1 MPPCVGR
8 EPSVSLSPVE
18 ADSRAVM
25 QANMRFRVPDR
36 WSILLTFEKLKGWTG
51 CTSNAVALQ
60 KNDPGTGLWGLGLR
74 RGHLGGTSLERPATF
89 GCKPITSDLAA
100 LVSFAH
106 LRVSPPSRLRCRR

>member
-1 MPPCVGR
+1 MLPCVGR

-25 QANMRFRVPDR
+25 QPNMRFRVPDG

-74 RGHLGGTSLERPATF
+74 RVIWGERRWSGQRRSAASRSHPTWRRWSLLLTSE
-89 GCKPITSDLAA
+89 
-100 LVSFAH
+100 
-106 LRVSPPSRLRCRR
+106 